1 MSDIRP
7 LDLQDVPH
15 VASMF
20 MRVLRKESAPPSSGL
35 VDYLSRIFLEP
46 PGHDPEIVSQVHVRD
61 DGSVSGFIG
70 VIPLALTLE
79 DRPLRAAIASTYMVE
94 DHENDPFAGA
104 RLLRR
109 FLAGPQDISLTETA
123 NDISTTMWRK
133 MRGTVLSDYSLEWLR
148 VIRPAAFMI
157 EAAARATRIARL
169 ASPLA
174 RPFDALIRRSP
185 DEAAWSHLSPAVHG
199 NRLLPGAD
207 IDDDEAAW
215 LLRHFSSDFPM
226 RPAWKEEDL
235 AAMVAHSHSKPN
247 YGSMVRRK
255 VSSRS
260 GSPVGMFLYYGD
272 KARIGRTIQILAAP
286 GHEGAVIDAMLADAD
301 QRGLAA
307 LRGRTQPALLN
318 AMLGRRFSFVHSA
331 SSIVHARDA
340 SLVTPFRSG
349 QAFFNG
355 FAGESWTRLI
365 GGRFD

>member
-1 MSDIRP
+1 MSEIRP
-7 LDLQDVPH
+7 LDLQDVPQ

-20 MRVLRKESAPPSSGL
+20 MRVLRKEPGTPSSGL
-35 VDYLSRIFLEP
+35 VEYLSRIFLEP

-133 MRGTVLSDYSLEWLR
+133 MRGTVLADYSLEWLR

-157 EAAARATRIARL
+157 EAAARAARLARL

-185 DEAAWSHLSPAVHG
+185 MKRPGRISHRPSTGTVCCPEPISTTTKQPASPAFFI
-199 NRLLPGAD
+199 RL
-207 IDDDEAAW
+207 
-215 LLRHFSSDFPM
+215 
-226 RPAWKEEDL
+226 
-235 AAMVAHSHSKPN
+235 SHASCME
-247 YGSMVRRK
+247 GGG
-255 VSSRS
+255 SRS
-260 GSPVGMFLYYGD
+260 DGGPFAQQAELWIDGTSQGIEPLGFSVGMFLYYGD

-318 AMLGRRFSFVHSA
+318 AMLGPSFQ
-331 SSIVHARDA
+331 
-340 SLVTPFRSG
+340 FRSFSI
-349 QAFFNG
+349 QYRPCAG
-355 FAGESWTRLI
+355 FVSGDAVSLRPGIFQRLCGGIMDRLI